1 MALGLSASPPSLSEL
16 RLEGNTIGPAGAR
29 DLGTALRTN
38 VHLRVLDMALNPVGA
53 RGAAELARGLK
64 HNAALRVLSL
74 SGCGIGDDGAEA
86 IATMLRTN
94 VGLQHL
100 NLQGNKI
107 GQRGALALAS
117 ALRIN
122 RDLRWLNLQLN
133 HIGSAAAAVL
143 LDSMQNGEAAS
154 KGGGGLDALLLEHN
168 MVLGGLSMG
177 SRAEISEA
185 SGASRTDAGHTV
197 DVIPREVIVAARG
210 GVQRDNS
217 PPTATALL

>member
-1 MALGLSASPPSLSEL
+1 
-16 RLEGNTIGPAGAR
+16 
-29 DLGTALRTN
+29 
-38 VHLRVLDMALNPVGA
+38 
-53 RGAAELARGLK
+53 
-64 HNAALRVLSL
+64 
-74 SGCGIGDDGAEA
+74 
-86 IATMLRTN
+86 MLRTN

-185 SGASRTDAGHTV
+185 SGAGRTDAGHTV
-197 DVIPREVIVAARG
+197 DADPARG
-210 GVQRDNS
+210 DRCRTWRRPKRQLAPHRHSSLMMIRPRYREQCCMAASGQLRRRGVHS
-217 PPTATALL
+217 HTPTATISTLGYRLTV